1 MNAPLT
7 RDQLSFSLGNL
18 SYIGPSYEE
27 TPALEGPSKEGL
39 GARVSRLLAALTEW
53 RRRRVVMQELAMMS
67 DRDLSDIGLTRS
79 DIGRVFD
86 PAFAVEHA
94 RGRDY
99 IAY

>member
-1 MNAPLT
+1 
-7 RDQLSFSLGNL
+7 
-18 SYIGPSYEE
+18 
-27 TPALEGPSKEGL
+27 
-39 GARVSRLLAALTEW
+39 
-53 RRRRVVMQELAMMS
+53 MQGLAMMS